1 MKGIKWSPNS
11 LASFLTGNRRLNF
24 EREMMIEMREQLRR
38 ELEQDLRMERDEKNK
53 LNK

>member
-1 MKGIKWSPNS
+1 
-11 LASFLTGNRRLNF
+11 
-24 EREMMIEMREQLRR
+24 MMIEMREQLRR